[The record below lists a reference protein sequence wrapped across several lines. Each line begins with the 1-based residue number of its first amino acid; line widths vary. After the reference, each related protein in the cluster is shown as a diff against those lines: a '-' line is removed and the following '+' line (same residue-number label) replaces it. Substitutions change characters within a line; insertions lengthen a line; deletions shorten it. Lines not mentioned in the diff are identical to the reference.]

1 MVVTGEGTEK
11 MNYKNSISD
20 TKLKMVQL
28 ERELTRLE
36 NLKRGEDVNTL
47 HDRLVS
53 INKDIDALI
62 LEANKKTGRVS
73 DGIMI

>member
-1 MVVTGEGTEK
+1 
-11 MNYKNSISD
+11 MNFKNSISD

-62 LEANKKTGRVS
+62 LEANKKTGRIR
-73 DGIMI
+73 DLMI

>member
-1 MVVTGEGTEK
+1 
-11 MNYKNSISD
+11 MNFKNSISD

-36 NLKRGEDVNTL
+36 NLRRAEDVNSL
-47 HDRLVS
+47 HDRLKY

-73 DGIMI
+73 DGMMV

>member
-1 MVVTGEGTEK
+1 
-11 MNYKNSISD
+11 
-20 TKLKMVQL
+20 MVQL

-36 NLKRGEDVNTL
+36 NLKREEDVNAL

-62 LEANKKTGRVS
+62 LEANKKTGRIR
-73 DGIMI
+73 DKLMI

>member
-1 MVVTGEGTEK
+1 

-28 ERELTRLE
+28 ERELKRLE

-47 HDRLVS
+47 HDRLIK

-62 LEANKKTGRVS
+62 LEANKKTGRINE
-73 DGIMI
+73 GMMI

>member
-1 MVVTGEGTEK
+1 

-28 ERELTRLE
+28 ERELKRLE
-36 NLKRGEDVNTL
+36 NLKRGEDVTTL
-47 HDRLVS
+47 HDRLIK

-62 LEANKKTGRVS
+62 LEANKKTGRIS
-73 DGIMI
+73 EGMLL

>member
-1 MVVTGEGTEK
+1 
-11 MNYKNSISD
+11 MNFKNSISD

-36 NLKRGEDVNTL
+36 NLKRAEDGNSL
-47 HDRLVS
+47 HDRLKY

-73 DGIMI
+73 DGMMV

>member
-1 MVVTGEGTEK
+1 M
-11 MNYKNSISD
+11 
-20 TKLKMVQL
+20 KMVQL

-36 NLKRGEDVNTL
+36 NLKRAEDVNSL
-47 HDRLVS
+47 HDRLKY

-73 DGIMI
+73 DGMMV

>member
-1 MVVTGEGTEK
+1 
-11 MNYKNSISD
+11 MNFKNSISD

-36 NLKRGEDVNTL
+36 NLKREEDVNAL

-62 LEANKKTGRVS
+62 LEANKKTGRIR
-73 DGIMI
+73 DKLMI

>member
-1 MVVTGEGTEK
+1 
-11 MNYKNSISD
+11 MNFKNSISD

-36 NLKRGEDVNTL
+36 NLKRGDDVNIL
-47 HDRLVS
+47 HDRLKN

-62 LEANKKTGRVS
+62 LEANKKTGRVK
-73 DGIMI
+73 DKMMI

>member
-1 MVVTGEGTEK
+1 
-11 MNYKNSISD
+11 MNFKNSISD

-36 NLKRGEDVNTL
+36 TLKRGEDVNAL

-53 INKDIDALI
+53 INKNIDALI
-62 LEANKKTGRVS
+62 LDANKKTGRIR
-73 DGIMI
+73 DLMI

>member
-1 MVVTGEGTEK
+1 

-28 ERELTRLE
+28 EREFKRLE
-36 NLKRGEDVNTL
+36 NLKQEQDVTTL
-47 HDRLVS
+47 HDRLIR

-62 LEANKKTGRVS
+62 LEANKRTGRVNE
-73 DGIMI
+73 GMLI

>member
-1 MVVTGEGTEK
+1 

-28 ERELTRLE
+28 ERELKRLE

-47 HDRLVS
+47 HDRLIR

-62 LEANKKTGRVS
+62 LEANKKTGRINE
-73 DGIMI
+73 GMMI

>member
-11 MNYKNSISD
+11 MNFKNSISD

>member
-1 MVVTGEGTEK
+1 
-11 MNYKNSISD
+11 MNFKNSISD

-36 NLKRGEDVNTL
+36 NLNRGEDVSTL
-47 HDRLVS
+47 LDRLIR

-73 DGIMI
+73 DGMMV